1 MESLGAGAEGRHPG
15 RQVTD
20 KLALFIKS
28 LDVNSDA
35 QVLGMDMDASTEVR
49 VICKCPI

>member
-1 MESLGAGAEGRHPG
+1 MGAGAEGRHPG

-35 QVLGMDMDASTEVR
+35 QVLGMDMGVSTEAR
-49 VICKCPI
+49 VIRKCPI